1 MFWPSCSLGPVQ
13 ACQTDMSWMSFPAIL
28 SWLSCSLL
36 SYPNWPVQPCS
47 GRPIISFLS
56 WLSCHGCRVPN
67 VLSGRPVPVVLAQ
80 HFSSQVSCPRCHVL
94 VGIFRQS
101 CPICPVPDAF
111 PLVPCSDCHRTIV
124 LCLMSCLG
132 YTRLSLQNCP
142 MRIDFKN

>member
-36 SYPNWPVQPCS
+36 SYPSWPVPPCS
-47 GRPIISFLS
+47 GRSIICFQS
-56 WLSCHGCRVPN
+56 WLSCHSCRVPMSSPAFLSQLSLPSTLLPRYHVHPVMALFASSASL
-67 VLSGRPVPVVLAQ
+67 VLSVL
-80 HFSSQVSCPRCHVL
+80 CRMP
-94 VGIFRQS
+94 
-101 CPICPVPDAF
+101 F
-111 PLVPCSDCHRTIV
+111 PLVPCSGCHRTIV
-124 LCLMSCLG
+124 LHLMSCPG